1 MLHGSRR
8 GTADT
13 KPYTMKVIRT
23 VLNGDDEE
31 TNLCRP
37 CLVATQP
44 SLLWW
49 QAGAAII
56 EGRSS
61 HTLRNNSRGTG
72 RHSEGARSVYH
83 TAIRHAFSPWRPCGS
98 STADVHDCPRGVAS
112 LRHPL
117 ALKDTLGAHTGEAM
131 TPSSHHAT
139 RCVAHPAIRF
149 SPPGHGF
156 PTLDARWKPW
166 I

>member
-1 MLHGSRR
+1 MAFTIDGEKHLVDVIPTVSLDVISLEASSCGYYR
-8 GTADT
+8 G
-13 KPYTMKVIRT
+13 
-23 VLNGDDEE
+23 
-31 TNLCRP
+31 
-37 CLVATQP
+37 Q
-44 SLLWW
+44 
-49 QAGAAII
+49 I
-56 EGRSS
+56 EQ
-61 HTLRNNSRGTG
+61 HVRNNSRGTG
-72 RHSEGARSVYH
+72 RHSEGARNVYH